1 MKMSKETVGAFTDAV
16 YAIAVTILALEIPAE
31 LDSEFSLAGFA
42 GTLLDYAMSF
52 VILFA
57 LWLQH
62 RRINDHIAQY
72 NRPAVW
78 ITGAVLLLICLIP
91 RATTFVFDYGG
102 NVTVTQIEQSLF
114 HGAGWSRAEI
124 VDITYVGIVL
134 AADFGLL
141 ILTCFARTSTEESEL
156 LEVRRS
162 KATITILTIIVLG
175 LSFLTPFENRYFLLL
190 MPLALMFEKQLASV
204 IFRSKP

>member
-1 MKMSKETVGAFTDAV
+1 MKLSKENVGAFSDAV

-31 LDSEFSLAGFA
+31 LDDEFSLASFA
-42 GTLLDYAMSF
+42 GILLNYALSF

-62 RRINDHIAQY
+62 RRINEHITQY
-72 NRPAVW
+72 SRPAIW

-102 NVTVTQIEQSLF
+102 NVTMTQLEASML
-114 HGAGWSRAEI
+114 HGAGWTKAEI

-134 AADFGLL
+134 AADLGLL
-141 ILTCFARTSTEESEL
+141 LLVRFGRHSDAASEW
-156 LEVRRS
+156 LEVHRS
-162 KATITILTIIVLG
+162 KLTISALTVAVLG
-175 LSFLTPFENRYFLLL
+175 LSLLTPVENRYFLLL
-190 MPLALMFEKQLASV
+190 MPLALMFENQLAKL
-204 IFRSKP
+204 IFRQ

>member
-1 MKMSKETVGAFTDAV
+1 MKMSKDAVGAFVDAV

-31 LDSEFSLAGFA
+31 LDAEFSLASFVGV
-42 GTLLDYAMSF
+42 LLDYAMSF
-52 VILFA
+52 VIIFS

-62 RRINDHIAQY
+62 RRINEYISTY

-78 ITGAVLLLICLIP
+78 LTGLILLLVCLIP

-102 NVTVTQIEQSLF
+102 NVTIAQLEQSLA

-134 AADFGLL
+134 AADFSLL
-141 ILTCFARTSTEESEL
+141 LLSRFAYLKEQKPDFKA
-156 LEVRRS
+156 VHRS
-162 KATITILTIIVLG
+162 KSTITTLTVVVLG

-190 MPLALMFEKQLASV
+190 MPLILMFENQLAGL
-204 IFRSKP
+204 IFRSK

>member
-1 MKMSKETVGAFTDAV
+1 MKLSKENVGAFSDAV

-31 LDSEFSLAGFA
+31 LDADFSLASFA
-42 GTLLDYAMSF
+42 GTLLNYALSF

-62 RRINDHIAQY
+62 RRINEHIKHY
-72 NRPAVW
+72 SRPAIW

-102 NVTVTQIEQSLF
+102 NVTIAQLEASLLE
-114 HGAGWSRAEI
+114 GAGWTKAEI

-134 AADFGLL
+134 AADLGLL
-141 ILTCFARTSTEESEL
+141 LLARFGRHSEAATEW
-156 LEVRRS
+156 LEVHRS
-162 KATITILTIIVLG
+162 KLTISALTIGVLA
-175 LSFLTPFENRYFLLL
+175 LSLLTPVENRYFLLL
-190 MPLALMFEKQLASV
+190 MPLALMFENQLAKM
-204 IFRSKP
+204 IFRH

>member
-1 MKMSKETVGAFTDAV
+1 MKMPKETIGTFTDAI

-31 LDSEFSLAGFA
+31 LDAEFSLAAFA

-62 RRINDHIAQY
+62 RRINEHIHHY

-78 ITGAVLLLICLIP
+78 LTGAVLLLICLIP

-102 NVTVTQIEQSLF
+102 NVTITQLEESLI

-134 AADFGLL
+134 LADLGLL
-141 ILTCFARTSTEESEL
+141 LLSWFGRLSEQAREWRD
-156 LEVRRS
+156 VHRS
-162 KATITILTIIVLG
+162 KSTITVLTLVVLA
-175 LSFLTPFENRYFLLL
+175 LSFLAPFENRYFLLL
-190 MPLALMFEKQLASV
+190 MPLALMFEKQLAAV
-204 IFRSKP
+204 IFRS